1 MVIKFNK
8 SEAFNKAKA
17 KLTDTLTN
25 AESTEQEQ
33 TSAFEGFFD
42 ALQTDVAN
50 TVREQVNNDMLD
62 RSILQQR
69 GQNVLTSAETTF
81 FNAVVKEG
89 GFTDGSILPVTTQE
103 RVFEDLVTEHPLL
116 AEIGLQD
123 LGAVTKF
130 IYSDATKAYVWGE
143 LFSEIRGQIDA
154 IFKQEKIGQLKLT
167 AFAAIPNDMKELG
180 PEWIERYVRTVLVE
194 TYSVGLEFGFI
205 NGGGSIAHQPVGLMK
220 DVNPETGAVTDKN
233 LLVN

>member
-180 PEWIERYVRTVLVE
+180 R
-194 TYSVGLEFGFI
+194 
-205 NGGGSIAHQPVGLMK
+205 M
-220 DVNPETGAVTDKN
+220 D
-233 LLVN
+233 

>member
-1 MVIKFNK
+1 MTIKFNK

-69 GQNVLTSAETTF
+69 GQNVLISAET
-81 FNAVVKEG
+81 K
-89 GFTDGSILPVTTQE
+89 
-103 RVFEDLVTEHPLL
+103 
-116 AEIGLQD
+116 
-123 LGAVTKF
+123 
-130 IYSDATKAYVWGE
+130 
-143 LFSEIRGQIDA
+143 
-154 IFKQEKIGQLKLT
+154 
-167 AFAAIPNDMKELG
+167 
-180 PEWIERYVRTVLVE
+180 
-194 TYSVGLEFGFI
+194 
-205 NGGGSIAHQPVGLMK
+205 
-220 DVNPETGAVTDKN
+220 
-233 LLVN
+233 